1 MSMNKLS
8 KLLSIPLI
16 VACIFSFTACSQQT
30 TSSSQA
36 KSLSLGTQK
45 VSVTKTDS
53 VNQTTVYGKVTEIKG
68 STVTIAIGTLQSG
81 KKSFKNNSSSSKVTS
96 RPASSGQGR
105 KWAQGGFPISLTLTG
120 STKTITISDESIIK
134 KPNMHNPS
142 GSLGQHIS
150 KPNNAS
156 SSETS
161 SATLSDINV
170 GTILRVTYQTSGEKL
185 ISVIILGNNT
195 SATSSK

>member
-1 MSMNKLS
+1 MLMSKLS

-68 STVTIAIGTLQSG
+68 STLTIAIGTLQSG
-81 KKSFKNNSSSSKVTS
+81 KKSFENNSSSSKVTS
-96 RPASSGQGR
+96 RPTSSGQSR
-105 KWAQGGFPISLTLTG
+105 KWAQGGIPISLTLTG

-134 KPNMHNPS
+134 KANMRIPS
-142 GSLGQHIS
+142 GSYGQHVS
-150 KPNNAS
+150 KPNSAS

-161 SATLSDINV
+161 SASLSDISV
-170 GTILRVTYQTSGEKL
+170 GTILRVSYQTSGEKL
-185 ISVIILGNNT
+185 LSVVILGNNT